1 MVKPREPTAID
12 LESESLLDPADGPD
26 SNGPPSV
33 SGGGLR
39 ARHKAVGGGPASAG
53 LLPEAPPLSATVEAF
68 RAEEEHRLPITE
80 GDFPLRALAQGLAML
95 SIDDIS
101 RLRLPAL
108 PWQTGEDGHPSFLQ
122 SLRRKPF
129 KAHYTSL
136 VGFVISTG
144 ARACW
149 VHCAA
154 AQNAL
159 TSSGASLSLDPVA
172 HSPCTRVWT
181 PCICLPGSLIAHLW
195 CAVVAC
201 LLIIFV
207 SQVCTARGN
216 ARASPQGPHALCRPP
231 ERILTCAVR
240 LPVFH
245 VPRTARRIAKRRCST
260 SAS

>member
-12 LESESLLDPADGPD
+12 LESESLLDPADVPD

-39 ARHKAVGGGPASAG
+39 ARHKAVGSSPGSTVG
-53 LLPEAPPLSATVEAF
+53 LLPEAPPLSDTVEAF
-68 RAEEEHRLPITE
+68 KAEEEHRLPITE

-149 VHCAA
+149 VHFV
-154 AQNAL
+154 L
-159 TSSGASLSLDPVA
+159 LRKTASLLQVGPLCPSTPWL
-172 HSPCTRVWT
+172 TR
-181 PCICLPGSLIAHLW
+181 PA
-195 CAVVAC
+195 
-201 LLIIFV
+201 
-207 SQVCTARGN
+207 
-216 ARASPQGPHALCRPP
+216 
-231 ERILTCAVR
+231 
-240 LPVFH
+240 PVFGRR
-245 VPRTARRIAKRRCST
+245 VSVYQAR
-260 SAS
+260 